1 MFRHKFFLEYT
12 CSWIVLIIVSISLD
26 KIEILKNSI
35 ILKLIILSLFI
46 AIILWL
52 LNKQMPKINTKQ
64 IPKVKIVLIIIV
76 FEVIYA
82 ILRGMIP
89 DEIIPHTKITEL
101 LLRYLYSLIVISILL
116 KTTKDDGY
124 TNGEDTKE

>member
-82 ILRGMIP
+82 ILRGTIP
-89 DEIIPHTKITEL
+89 DEIIPHTKIMEL
-101 LLRYLYSLIVISILL
+101 LLRYLYSLLVIFILL

-124 TNGEDTKE
+124 TNGEGTKE

>member
-1 MFRHKFFLEYT
+1 M
-12 CSWIVLIIVSISLD
+12 SQ
-26 KIEILKNSI
+26 
-35 ILKLIILSLFI
+35 LIILSLFI

>member
-89 DEIIPHTKITEL
+89 DEIIPHTKIMEL
-101 LLRYLYSLIVISILL
+101 LLRYLYSLLVIFILL

-124 TNGEDTKE
+124 TNGEGTKE